1 MKVRKVICVALII
14 LLAGCNGRYQY
25 AENDNGRYQFT
36 AVENGRQIG
45 VLTDTTN
52 GDSSIC
58 YINKDAYI
66 YCDWR
71 PSQQ

>member
-14 LLAGCNGRYQY
+14 LLAGCNGRYQ
-25 AENDNGRYQFT
+25 FT

-45 VLTDTTN
+45 VLTDTVT
-52 GDSSIC
+52 GDIGKCWSSRDVSFC
-58 YINKDAYI
+58 EEL
-66 YCDWR
+66 